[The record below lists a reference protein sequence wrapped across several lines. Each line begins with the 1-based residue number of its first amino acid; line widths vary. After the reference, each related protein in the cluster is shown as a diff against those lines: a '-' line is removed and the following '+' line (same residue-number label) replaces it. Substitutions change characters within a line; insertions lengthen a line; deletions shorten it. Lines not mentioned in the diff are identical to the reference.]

1 MPESQ
6 IKRAFK
12 EMEYTPE
19 NIMELKRCM
28 DDPIYFIE
36 KYVKVQHP
44 TKGVVPM
51 ELYEYQ
57 KEMIDSIHNNKDSV
71 ILASR
76 QLGKCFLEDTI
87 INTVKK
93 PTGFRKF
100 LLKLLDRKTYDAF
113 FK

>member
-1 MPESQ
+1 MPDSQ

-28 DDPIYFIE
+28 NDPIYFIE

-44 TKGVVPM
+44 TKGTVPM

-57 KEMIDSIHNNKDSV
+57 KEMIDSIHNNKDSI

-76 QLGKCFLEDTI
+76 QMGKCFST
-87 INTVKK
+87 NTVIDVIEPPKGLKK
-93 PTGFRKF
+93 II
-100 LLKLLDRKTYDAF
+100 LKLADRKIYD
-113 FK
+113 